1 MPAMMP
7 AQSAQ
12 LAKVKTQLNNY
23 LIKSSL
29 VLAVK
34 RKGKEI
40 MNKKVKST
48 NIGFPDK
55 TGTDTHTHT

>member
-7 AQSAQ
+7 AQ

-34 RKGKEI
+34 GKGEEI
-40 MNKKVKST
+40 MNKNIKSS
-48 NIGFPDK
+48 NIGFSDK
-55 TGTDTHTHT
+55 TGTNTHT